1 MSLSRSLEPE
11 WLDALPAF
19 DTGAIGSRAD
29 LARLNRLM
37 FQAEILHRIL
47 TKHCAEKN
55 PLSIL
60 ELGAGDGTF
69 MLRLARKLR
78 TKSPDVSV
86 TLLDRASLVTQ
97 KTLDGFAACGW
108 KATPIEAD
116 ALAYL
121 EAQAAARVDVVTA
134 NLFLHHLPEVGLAR
148 LFRRAAQ
155 LARLFVA
162 CEPRR
167 NRFALFSSR
176 MLWAV
181 GCNNVTLHDA
191 PASVH
196 AGFSGGELSALWPQK
211 NGWRLSE
218 YAAGP
223 FTHCFVARH
232 ADRE

>member
-1 MSLSRSLEPE
+1 MSLLRSLQPE
-11 WLDALPAF
+11 WLDALPTF
-19 DTGAIGSRAD
+19 DSGAIGSRAD
-29 LARLNRLM
+29 LAWLNKLM

-47 TKHCAEKN
+47 AKHCAGKN

-69 MLRLARKLR
+69 MLRLARKFCAH
-78 TKSPDVSV
+78 TPGAAV
-86 TLLDRASLVTQ
+86 TLLDRRSLVTQ
-97 KTLDGFAACGW
+97 KTLDGFADCGW

-116 ALAYL
+116 ALAFL
-121 EAQAAARVDVVTA
+121 EGPAVASVDVITA
-134 NLFLHHLPEVGLAR
+134 NLFLHHLSEATLAR
-148 LFRRAAQ
+148 LFCRAAQ

-162 CEPRR
+162 CEPGR

-196 AGFSGGELSALWPQK
+196 AGFSGHELSALWPQ
-211 NGWRLSE
+211 NDGWQVSE
-218 YAAGP
+218 YAFGP

-232 ADRE
+232 ADRG